1 MAQWNGNTVSNL
13 CTFYSPSLCLFLHAV
28 LLPCIFLHSLHGALL
43 FFPPHTSFL
52 FLGFTTPSMH
62 VLLSDTLHNQDHSGT
77 LGPEEF
83 KACLIS
89 LGYDIGNDAQVLNAS
104 GKHLQ
109 ILKNEEITIF
119 SSSFFFWFCF
129 CFNPSP
135 VNALIF
141 CCTYFHVLL
150 SGFSPQL
157 HCAISF
163 YAFSNLW
170 VKLSIC
176 LIP

>member
-1 MAQWNGNTVSNL
+1 MHWHNEMVTRCLTCAL
-13 CTFYSPSLCLFLHAV
+13 FILPPSVFFCM
-28 LLPCIFLHSLHGALL
+28 L
-43 FFPPHTSFL
+43 FFFHVSSFIHCMMHFCSPPPTHTSFL
-52 FLGFTTPSMH
+52 FLGFTSPSMH

-104 GKHLQ
+104 GEHLQ

-119 SSSFFFWFCF
+119 SPLFFWFCF
-129 CFNPSP
+129 NPSL

-141 CCTYFHVLL
+141 CCTYFDVLL
-150 SGFSPQL
+150 SGFSHNSTVLFLFMHFQTFVL
-157 HCAISF
+157 NFQFA
-163 YAFSNLW
+163 
-170 VKLSIC
+170 
-176 LIP
+176 